1 MFESIK
7 NWWAGV
13 RGKFHTAVAEQKEAK
28 QEKRDVEQPLA
39 VQAVQ
44 EDYWETF
51 RAPAEDRRV
60 PNPGHGHQYEVKEPE
75 PAEVQI
81 TPVVETPKAPVKAKP
96 KAKPTNSKKPSPAKA
111 PAASKKPAAKK
122 APAKQKAKK

>member
-13 RGKFHTAVAEQKEAK
+13 RGKFDTAVAEQKEAK
-28 QEKRDVEQPLA
+28 QEKRDVGA

-44 EDYWETF
+44 EDYWETL
-51 RAPAEDRRV
+51 RAPSEDRRV

-75 PAEVQI
+75 PAEV
-81 TPVVETPKAPVKAKP
+81 PVVETPKAPVKAKP